1 MAVGETNPGSTMD
14 MAASD
19 HGHALVHSGSD
30 DLPLGSVVTAS
41 GRVSAAEVFTEPDL
55 SGLPFTPVQLSRLDE
70 ALTLA
75 SRDSGLR
82 FSVFLGDLG
91 GKATD
96 TAQRLHGQM
105 EGSDESV
112 RVAVS
117 PEQRVVEVVTGPEA
131 RVRLPDRGGPPGL
144 EALGGQRDGQRRADQ
159 VVIVDDQDARG
170 PLRARGLLGH
180 DARSVGTG
188 LVRRSLTSDQRA
200 RPARGAVSGW
210 RLRWGRRRRVPSSAA
225 A

>member
-1 MAVGETNPGSTMD
+1 VAVGEKTPGSTMD
-14 MAASD
+14 TGQGD
-19 HGHALVHSGSD
+19 HGSALAHLESD
-30 DLPLGSVVTAS
+30 NLPSGSVVTAS

-91 GKATD
+91 GKPTD

-105 EGSDESV
+105 EGSDEAV
-112 RVAVS
+112 LVAVS

-131 RVRLPDRGGPPGL
+131 RVRLPDRGAKLAVMSMVASFKEGDL
-144 EALGGQRDGQRRADQ
+144 LGGLLSGLQMLAEQAGSRR
-159 VVIVDDQDARG
+159 
-170 PLRARGLLGH
+170 H
-180 DARSVGTG
+180 
-188 LVRRSLTSDQRA
+188 
-200 RPARGAVSGW
+200 
-210 RLRWGRRRRVPSSAA
+210 
-225 A
+225 

>member
-1 MAVGETNPGSTMD
+1 MD
-14 MAASD
+14 MGASD
-19 HGHALVHSGSD
+19 HGHELVHSGSD

-91 GKATD
+91 GKPTD

-112 RVAVS
+112 LVAVS

-131 RVRLPDRGGPPGL
+131 RVRLPNRGAKLAVMSMVASFKEGDL
-144 EALGGQRDGQRRADQ
+144 LGGLLSGLRMLADQ
-159 VVIVDDQDARG
+159 AG
-170 PLRARGLLGH
+170 
-180 DARSVGTG
+180 S
-188 LVRRSLTSDQRA
+188 
-200 RPARGAVSGW
+200 
-210 RLRWGRRRRVPSSAA
+210 RRR
-225 A
+225 